1 MTVDSK
7 VEAEIDALLGRDDT
21 ASVIDTLLA
30 MPRMRVADNTD
41 ETWEKILH
49 ARLQARLARK
59 MRETLEGTNGE
70 KDERNAA

>member
-7 VEAEIDALLGRDDT
+7 VEAEIDALLERDDS

-30 MPRMRVADNTD
+30 MPRTRMAHNTD
-41 ETWEKILH
+41 ETWEKVLH

-59 MRETLEGTNGE
+59 MRETLEGKDGKKGE
-70 KDERNAA
+70 RSAA